1 MLTGS
6 GLPISMDDDEEHPG
20 EGLAMRATG
29 MAVRSGG
36 VGWCPLLAVAGALG
50 LAGTAVAAEAG
61 GSKPDAVAVGREVFN
76 REWLPD
82 DARGHGG
89 DGLGP
94 VYNDTSCVACHNL
107 GGPGGAG
114 PVGKNIDILSASRNL
129 NGAMNG
135 GRSFTS
141 SRSDGRV
148 AVQRRAIAASSGE
161 APTPPADLGP
171 LVEFHAGFRAGRTVA
186 LHRFGSDPN
195 YEAWRLAALGMGPFA
210 NVGMPAGGASFSGM
224 SGSMGGMGMGG
235 FRGRVTM
242 PFNRQVVT
250 AEAPATV
257 PADRPA
263 AAAEPAGAFA
273 SDVPVS
279 GPAAARGE
287 GDADSNRDDLPG
299 ENGQV
304 RQPFQA
310 ATRTVRQAQQGDP
323 DAARM
328 QRAMQM
334 ASLGHGANV
343 GQRQLQIGEFTV
355 ARSQRNPTPL
365 FGLGLIDAIP
375 ETVIEEAAAAHFAE
389 FPEVQG
395 RVSRLKGG
403 RVGRLGWKG
412 QTASS
417 EDFVLT
423 ACAVE
428 LGLEVPGHEQAT
440 LPQAPK
446 YKAGGLDL
454 SADEC
459 AALVAFVRDLPP
471 PVERKGAT
479 REESK
484 ALAAGK
490 AAFNSVGCA
499 SCHAAKLGAVE
510 GIYSDLLLHDMGPS
524 LADQGSYN
532 GSAGDE
538 TEDGQ
543 PVLLGADGRPAN
555 PPKGGATRQEWRTP
569 PLWGVRD
576 SGPYLHDGRAETI
589 DQAVA
594 QHGGQGAA
602 SAQRYFKLPI
612 PERRQVEAFLKTLV
626 APPQLARAGD

>member
-1 MLTGS
+1 
-6 GLPISMDDDEEHPG
+6 
-20 EGLAMRATG
+20 MRATG
-29 MAVRSGG
+29 TTLG
-36 VGWCPLLAVAGALG
+36 VDRPGRRVLWALAGALG
-50 LAGTAVAAEAG
+50 LGGAVSAAEAG
-61 GSKPDAVAVGREVFN
+61 GEKPDAVAVGREVFN

-114 PVGKNIDILSASRNL
+114 PVGKNIDILSATRI
-129 NGAMNG
+129 GQ
-135 GRSFTS
+135 
-141 SRSDGRV
+141 GRV
-148 AVQRRAIAASSGE
+148 GFMQGGLRGE
-161 APTPPADLGP
+161 GPTPTPPADRAGPADLGP
-171 LVEFHAGFRAGRTVA
+171 LVEFHAGFHAGRTVV

-195 YEAWRLAALGMGPFA
+195 YEAWRLAALGMGQFA
-210 NVGMPAGGASFSGM
+210 NVGVPAGGVGFSGM
-224 SGSMGGMGMGG
+224 GGSMGGMGTGG

-242 PFNRQVVT
+242 PFNPQVVT
-250 AEAPATV
+250 AEAPATA
-257 PADRPA
+257 PADHPA
-263 AAAEPAGAFA
+263 AGAPAGAFA

-279 GPAAARGE
+279 GPASARGE
-287 GDADSNRDDLPG
+287 GDAASNRDDLPG

-304 RQPFQA
+304 RQQPQA
-310 ATRTVRQAQQGDP
+310 SSRAARQAQHGDP

-459 AALVAFVRDLPP
+459 AALVTFVRDLPP

-490 AAFNSVGCA
+490 AAFGAVGCA